1 MHKKR
6 DFKCKDAAL
15 VDTIMT
21 NDAIVDGF
29 SGRITKHHRRFRHNK
44 LLEDAC
50 TIERC
55 KNMVDFLLITRN
67 EFTGIDARQKES
79 IFGKSFDNIDC
90 PSVVNVCFRCCT
102 LGQTFNDNFSLTRQ
116 RKTLSTIVSK
126 VIPPCTLSKV
136 HLMMMCF
143 IYKFIQSHYFVK
155 LNVAEDAVHRY
166 IGESI
171 FFHDRLID
179 LFVNEAGDPTKFG
192 TMDRNDIYVIFD
204 MCRTKKA
211 NCMCTFVY
219 VGEYLTREFCN
230 ELDDMQM
237 NNFFPKTYAMV
248 KMVDDDDNIESYD
261 VGDNCH
267 RREVV
272 VSRLRIKLMA
282 DELNDYGTTK
292 FAYFNTVGGL
302 YINKSIDKRL
312 TIGGGDA
319 TSLKE
324 MFDVYGFVV
333 ALFCQVFESKQVF
346 STNAW
351 KEMYE
356 MKRGNNR
363 IRYYA
368 KDWVANDGSVKT
380 TLRYK
385 CDRGGDATMDT
396 AAIME
401 NVYNTVIKDFDADLL
416 YNSRGYV
423 PSGSPKKLMKEYVV
437 YDKSVGDRELYE
449 DRGRKHL
456 YEWHHD
462 CKKKQY
468 CDFCREGLRKT
479 SYKRGD
485 FYQVEN
491 EEMSCTS
498 VRVSYELLDKF
509 FDKRSRLDKNSKDM
523 MFNTLIP
530 PPVSEDADAR
540 VRWVYVTELE
550 KDLSCSFISPSTV
563 QDPCWV
569 DYDES
574 IVRLK
579 LTEKARRRSS
589 SGGDNDDVPRLVD
602 KLNTQ
607 CSALRCLNDYMVNFG
622 TGLQPDFSTIKFYL
636 RHWYGG
642 DKEFI
647 ANFLSTTT
655 LGLLRECM
663 FQLARLRRKVGKNR
677 ADKEEPIRPIF
688 SPSCVHL
695 LSALNVVRR
704 SSRIAMDLCDVDLM
718 TERIGSFLGSVLE
731 ERDQLLGRCYAKCVL
746 MREKKEVEGRGG
758 RRGYVFNPQSIAY
771 KMCEAGV
778 ENESSHSASVN
789 SFQSKLYAFQVLM
802 DAYKYLSVG
811 LHHWSNLVCPTCHP
825 THLMKQELQTMMKA
839 SGRRYP

>member
-1 MHKKR
+1 MMSRLRQLGGLFSLVSREDGRMMHEKR
-6 DFKCKDAAL
+6 DFKCKDAVL

-29 SGRITKHHRRFRHNK
+29 NGRITKHHWRFRHNK

-55 KNMVDFLLITRN
+55 KNMMDFLLITRN
-67 EFTGIDARQKES
+67 EFTGIDAQQKES

-102 LGQTFNDNFSLTRQ
+102 LGQMFNDNFSLTRQ
-116 RKTLSTIVSK
+116 RKTSSTIVSK

-136 HLMMMCF
+136 CLMMMCF

-179 LFVNEAGDPTKFG
+179 LFVNEAGDLAKFG
-192 TMDRNDIYVIFD
+192 MIDRNDIYMIFD
-204 MCRTKKA
+204 MRRTKKA
-211 NCMCTFVY
+211 NRMCTFVY

-230 ELDDMQM
+230 ELDEMQM

-248 KMVDDDDNIESYD
+248 KMVDNDIESYD

-272 VSRLRIKLMA
+272 VSRLRIKSMA
-282 DELNDYGTTK
+282 DELNDYRTTK

-356 MKRGNNR
+356 MKCGNR
-363 IRYYA
+363 IRYYV

-380 TLRYK
+380 TLRYE
-385 CDRGGDATMDT
+385 CDHGGDATMDT
-396 AAIME
+396 GRTIME
-401 NVYNTVIKDFDADLL
+401 NVYNTVIKDFDVDLL

-437 YDKSVGDRELYE
+437 YDKSVVGGELCE
-449 DRGRKHL
+449 DRGCKHL
-456 YEWHHD
+456 YECHHD
-462 CKKKQY
+462 CKKKQD
-468 CDFCREGLRKT
+468 CDFCHEGLRKT

-550 KDLSCSFISPSTV
+550 KDLSCNFISPSTV

-579 LTEKARRRSS
+579 LTKKARRR
-589 SGGDNDDVPRLVD
+589 R
-602 KLNTQ
+602 Q
-607 CSALRCLNDYMVNFG
+607 
-622 TGLQPDFSTIKFYL
+622 
-636 RHWYGG
+636 
-642 DKEFI
+642 
-647 ANFLSTTT
+647 
-655 LGLLRECM
+655 
-663 FQLARLRRKVGKNR
+663 
-677 ADKEEPIRPIF
+677 
-688 SPSCVHL
+688 
-695 LSALNVVRR
+695 
-704 SSRIAMDLCDVDLM
+704 
-718 TERIGSFLGSVLE
+718 
-731 ERDQLLGRCYAKCVL
+731 
-746 MREKKEVEGRGG
+746 
-758 RRGYVFNPQSIAY
+758 
-771 KMCEAGV
+771 
-778 ENESSHSASVN
+778 
-789 SFQSKLYAFQVLM
+789 
-802 DAYKYLSVG
+802 
-811 LHHWSNLVCPTCHP
+811 
-825 THLMKQELQTMMKA
+825 
-839 SGRRYP
+839 